1 MTTSKHR
8 IINKVEIGHS
18 AKEALELALAAI
30 AEDREDADPEA
41 EPPGDPLEMH
51 ELQAEGDSSSSLDP
65 SESPIDFEPTAAR
78 TWYQLGEFLCPP
90 VRYWLDERGQVH
102 PMRSPTAPS
111 VAALVDAVARAVA
124 RHLEPDLELIRV
136 PLGWCHIPAL
146 GSTDALL
153 PLTAHDPGVDLD
165 DLRAQLK
172 RRGKVLLSFG
182 VLLPSGECIT
192 PNTLIK
198 PASKT
203 KRASLAGALRMA
215 SMRPEQLAGETW
227 TKKDWVQ
234 FERAQKE
241 SESSRA
247 SSGGARGKT
256 RL

>member
-1 MTTSKHR
+1 MTTSKHDFK
-8 IINKVEIGHS
+8 NKVEIGHS
-18 AKEALELALAAI
+18 AKEAFELALAAI

-41 EPPGDPLEMH
+41 EPPGDPLEVH

-65 SESPIDFEPTAAR
+65 FESPTDFEPTAVR
-78 TWYQLGEFLCPP
+78 SWYQLGEFLCPP
-90 VRYWLDERGQVH
+90 IRYWLDEQGQVH

-111 VAALVDAVARAVA
+111 VAALANAVARAVA

-136 PLGWCHIPAL
+136 PLGWCQIPAL
-146 GSTDALL
+146 GNADALL
-153 PLTAHDPGVDLD
+153 SLTAHDSEVNLD
-165 DLRAQLK
+165 DLRAKLK
-172 RRGKVLLSFG
+172 SRGKFLLSFG

-198 PASKT
+198 SASKT

-215 SMRPEQLAGETW
+215 SMRPERLAGEAW

-234 FERAQKE
+234 FEKAQKE
-241 SESSRA
+241 SKSSRA